1 MTSITPLVTDSL
13 ETAVAEIFARISG
26 PIRLATPLGLGKPY
40 YLLNAIYDVVAND
53 PSKQMTLYTALS
65 LNPPVGKSD
74 LEQRFLTPFVQR
86 LYGRDF
92 PRLKYADANSSD
104 SLPPNIQVQE
114 FYMSSGALLGS
125 QSAQCA
131 YASLNYT
138 HVADALAA
146 RQINVVVQKLAQ
158 NEQGQYSLSCNTDLT
173 LDILDAMTAQGYAK
187 PLFIGVVDA
196 KLPFIGTEAIIDAS
210 RLDIIVTSDT
220 GELTALNVEV
230 QSDATGFNSSDPNS
244 NAIEAIKSIDA
255 KLFAAPRQPVD
266 DIDYAIGLYASTLI
280 KDGGTLQIGIGAL
293 ADALCHALVLRHTDN
308 VTYRRVLKALDAYIE
323 NHPTIK
329 AFGGLEPFEI
339 GLYGCSEMLN
349 EGFRILVQQGIIKR
363 RVVDDAEVMQR
374 INEGNASPEDRQL
387 VQSTGQYLQG
397 AFFLGS
403 PEFYDWLR
411 GIEGT
416 DNTVGMR
423 RISQINSII
432 GEHYAKE
439 IAKRQHAR
447 FFNTCMMATALG
459 GAASETLPDGKVVSG
474 VGGQYNFVSMAH
486 SLPKAKSIL
495 MLRSTRTSGG
505 ETKSNILWNVPNL
518 TIPRHLRDIYITEY
532 GIADLRFATD
542 SECIT
547 AMAQVSDSRFA
558 SDLLKSAQDSGKL
571 KGIEDTD
578 EEIQKPQ
585 NTPETLLARLEPFRQ
600 DGTLPTY
607 PLGSDFTET
616 EQDIVR
622 ALGWLKSNTQT
633 TTDKIGAVFDVFFD
647 GMKQSMSDKFSGLLG
662 LYQREDDFD
671 KVEQRV
677 QAAMIRMGYQ
687 DKAGNEIEGE
697 DKGGLDAEMFEHAL
711 RETL

>member
-1 MTSITPLVTDSL
+1 MTPNTPLMTDSL
-13 ETAVAEIFARISG
+13 ETVVTEIFARISG

-40 YLLNAIYDVVAND
+40 YLLNAIYDAVAQD
-53 PSKQMTLYTALS
+53 PSIQMTIYTALS
-65 LNPPVGKSD
+65 LNPPAGKSD
-74 LEQRFLTPFVQR
+74 LERRFLTPFVQR

-125 QSAQCA
+125 QSAQSA

-158 NEQGQYSLSCNTDLT
+158 NGQGQYSLSCNTDLT
-173 LDILDAMTAQGYAK
+173 LDILQAMSAQGYAR
-187 PLFIGVVDA
+187 PMVIGVVDA
-196 KLPFIGTEAIIDAS
+196 KLPFIGTEAIIDGNM
-210 RLDIIVTSDT
+210 LDIILTSDA
-220 GELTALNVEV
+220 GELTILNPGVHI
-230 QSDATGFNSSDPNS
+230 DADVGSNHSETKCSESSS
-244 NAIEAIKSIDA
+244 NAINTIKDNGIDA

-293 ADALCHALVLRHTDN
+293 ADALCHALVLRHNDN
-308 VTYRRVLKALDAYIE
+308 ATYRRVLKALDANIE

-349 EGFRILVQQGIIKR
+349 EGFRLLVQQGIIKR
-363 RVVDDAEVMQR
+363 RVVDDAELMQR
-374 INEGNASPEDRQL
+374 INEGRASDEDLQR
-387 VQSTGQYLQG
+387 VQSTGQYLHG

-403 PEFYDWLR
+403 PEFYEWLNSLQ
-411 GIEGT
+411 GT

-423 RISQINSII
+423 RISQINAII

-495 MLRSTRTSGG
+495 MLRSTRTSRG
-505 ETKSNILWNVPNL
+505 ETKSNILWTVANL
-518 TIPRHLRDIYITEY
+518 TIPRHLRDVYITEY
-532 GIADLRFATD
+532 GIADLR
-542 SECIT
+542 
-547 AMAQVSDSRFA
+547 
-558 SDLLKSAQDSGKL
+558 
-571 KGIEDTD
+571 
-578 EEIQKPQ
+578 
-585 NTPETLLARLEPFRQ
+585 
-600 DGTLPTY
+600 
-607 PLGSDFTET
+607 
-616 EQDIVR
+616 
-622 ALGWLKSNTQT
+622 
-633 TTDKIGAVFDVFFD
+633 
-647 GMKQSMSDKFSGLLG
+647 
-662 LYQREDDFD
+662 
-671 KVEQRV
+671 
-677 QAAMIRMGYQ
+677 
-687 DKAGNEIEGE
+687 
-697 DKGGLDAEMFEHAL
+697 
-711 RETL
+711 